1 MSEAEYFSKYL
12 SLKLISWIFF
22 HRPRREIYK
31 KIATIVNRGC
41 KFESPPMSPSHQNP
55 MKVRELLKSF
65 EKVCDISHVL

>member
-41 KFESPPMSPSHQNP
+41 KFESPPVSPI
-55 MKVRELLKSF
+55 KVE
-65 EKVCDISHVL
+65 EKKIH